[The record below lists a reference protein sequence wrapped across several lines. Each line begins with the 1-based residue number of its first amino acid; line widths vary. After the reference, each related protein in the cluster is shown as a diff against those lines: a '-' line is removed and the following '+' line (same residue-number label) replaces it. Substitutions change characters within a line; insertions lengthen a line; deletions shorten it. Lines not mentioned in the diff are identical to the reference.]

1 MLVDWLCAIES
12 LSDSDVLAELES
24 LTLIEPDIES
34 LKLVDVETDTLP
46 LIESDVESDVLVEF
60 DPLMLDESLVD
71 IESLSDALML
81 IESN

>member
-1 MLVDWLCAIES
+1 MCLLSSSHLLV
-12 LSDSDVLAELES
+12 
-24 LTLIEPDIES
+24 EPDIES

>member
-1 MLVDWLCAIES
+1 M
-12 LSDSDVLAELES
+12 
-24 LTLIEPDIES
+24 
-34 LKLVDVETDTLP
+34 LKLMLP

>member
-1 MLVDWLCAIES
+1 DIES
-12 LSDSDVLAELES
+12 LNDVDVLVELES
-24 LTLIEPDIES
+24 LTLVEPDIES

>member
-1 MLVDWLCAIES
+1 MHLYLLTGFVTLNHVLV
-12 LSDSDVLAELES
+12 ELES
-24 LTLIEPDIES
+24 LTLVEPDIES